1 MTHRIGK
8 TISTLAL
15 GAALAATA
23 LSGPLVH
30 AAQAAGASDTDQE
43 RAARWQEIAKSIFGD
58 RQIAQTDSLVKI
70 DAPARALD
78 AALVPITLTMPNDGQ
93 IKQQLRQV

>member
-1 MTHRIGK
+1 MTLRIGQ

-15 GAALAATA
+15 GLALATTA
-23 LSGPLVH
+23 LSGPLVG

-58 RQIAQTDSLVKI
+58 RPIAQTDSLVKI

-78 AALVPITLTMPNDGQ
+78 AAL
-93 IKQQLRQV
+93 